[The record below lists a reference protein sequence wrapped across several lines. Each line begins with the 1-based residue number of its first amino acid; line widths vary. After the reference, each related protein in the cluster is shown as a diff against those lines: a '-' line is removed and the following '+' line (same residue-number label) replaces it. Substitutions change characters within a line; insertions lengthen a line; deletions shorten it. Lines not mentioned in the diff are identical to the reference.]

1 MSRDAILI
9 EDKRFDIHNLPK
21 KVLQSVPNSYKLNA
35 KVTVFFSYINLIHNF
50 LF

>member
-21 KVLQSVPNSYKLNA
+21 KVLKGAPDSYKLNA
-35 KVTVFFSYINLIHNF
+35 KVIYRF
-50 LF
+50 